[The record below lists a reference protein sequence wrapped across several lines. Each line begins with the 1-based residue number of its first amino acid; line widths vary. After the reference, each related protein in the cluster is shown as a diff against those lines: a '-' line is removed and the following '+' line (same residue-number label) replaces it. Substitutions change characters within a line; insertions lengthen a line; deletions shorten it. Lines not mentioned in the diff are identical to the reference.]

1 MLSPGRRTFHGC
13 GVGGCLLHSL
23 SPACIVGGD
32 FGGQGLSPGRWLG
45 NAPPSPS
52 LAVVLQASVYTC
64 DLPLH
69 ITSANLLLKSRY
81 FSISY
86 LES

>member
-1 MLSPGRRTFHGC
+1 MGSESWAVVREC
-13 GVGGCLLHSL
+13 
-23 SPACIVGGD
+23 
-32 FGGQGLSPGRWLG
+32 
-45 NAPPSPS
+45 PSFPS